1 MRRNLIALVVIA
13 VLAVAVGGWLGT
25 RGSGAPALVTPSLAD
40 LEGIKQEGAVIGSA
54 RAPVTVTVFVDL
66 NQPAS
71 KEVLERVLPAAV
83 RQLVRTDKAR
93 LALWFWPVMG
103 DNAVASASA
112 AYAAERQNRV
122 WQFARIAAANQGDPE
137 SWWDAKVART
147 IGMASGLDAGRLES
161 DALSAEVNALL
172 LQNVQTAVGIG
183 LKLPPGY
190 ALESRTGRRRLLPA
204 DTTAPQL
211 AAAVAAASS

>member
-13 VLAVAVGGWLGT
+13 VIAVAVGGWLGT

-40 LEGIKQEGAVIGSA
+40 LEGLKQEGAVIGSA

-83 RQLVRTDKAR
+83 QQLVRTDKAR

-112 AYAAERQNRV
+112 AYAAERQNRL
-122 WQFARIAAANQGDPE
+122 WQFVRIAAANQGNPQ
-137 SWWDAKVART
+137 SWWDEKVARK
-147 IGMASGLDAGRLES
+147 IGKASGLDVGRFES
-161 DALSAEVNALL
+161 DALSAEVNTQL
-172 LQNVQTAVGIG
+172 LQNVQTAIGIG

-211 AAAVAAASS
+211 VAAVAAASS